1 MISIVIPIFNSEKYL
16 LECLNS
22 VLNQSFSDFEVL
34 CINDGSIDRSK
45 EICEQYVRKDK
56 RFRLYNQKNAG
67 VSVARNLGI
76 EKAQGEYLCFV
87 DSDDVIAKDFLWNLL
102 DRIQGCDASV
112 CDFSNDLRKLG
123 KKEKHV
129 LSYEKNDLIKEALLG
144 CRRSVNIVLFLFKR
158 SIIQI
163 NHIRFMEGCI
173 RNEDTEFYIRYI
185 TCCILPIVWFDYVGY
200 YYRMVATSAMSN
212 FSCCAMVS
220 SLGATERMNELLY
233 VEQILFHK
241 NLLLT
246 SGVIKFLFLSALQS
260 NRECYDYL
268 HSHYDVKS
276 LLDNDRSQMSLSRQ
290 VIVLL
295 YRLLGKEGF
304 WRLVGLLGGI
314 QGKRLR

>member
-163 NHIRFMEGCI
+163 NHIRFMEGSVMRIQSFIFGILLVAFCQSSGLI
-173 RNEDTEFYIRYI
+173 MWDII
-185 TCCILPIVWFDYVGY
+185 TGWW
-200 YYRMVATSAMSN
+200 
-212 FSCCAMVS
+212 
-220 SLGATERMNELLY
+220 
-233 VEQILFHK
+233 
-241 NLLLT
+241 LLLPCPIFPVVLWSLHWGLR
-246 SGVIKFLFLSALQS
+246 SG
-260 NRECYDYL
+260 
-268 HSHYDVKS
+268 
-276 LLDNDRSQMSLSRQ
+276 
-290 VIVLL
+290 
-295 YRLLGKEGF
+295 
-304 WRLVGLLGGI
+304 
-314 QGKRLR
+314 

>member
-1 MISIVIPIFNSEKYL
+1 MISIIIPIYNSDKYL

-22 VLNQSFSDFEVL
+22 VINQSFLDFEVL
-34 CINDGSIDRSK
+34 CVNDGSTDRSK
-45 EICEQYVRKDK
+45 DICEQYVRKDK
-56 RFRLYNQKNAG
+56 RFRLYNQENAG

-76 EKAQGEYLCFV
+76 EQAQGEYLCFL
-87 DSDDVIAKDFLWNLL
+87 DSDDVIAKDFLRNLF
-102 DRIQGCDASV
+102 DRMQGCDASV
-112 CDFSNDLRKLG
+112 CDYSNDLRKLG

-129 LSYEKNDLIKEALLG
+129 LVYEKNDLIREFIFG
-144 CRRSVNIVLFLFKR
+144 RRTAINIWLFLFKR
-158 SIIQI
+158 SVIQN
-163 NHIRFMEGCI
+163 NHIRFVEGCI
-173 RNEDTEFYIRYI
+173 RNEDTEFYIRYM
-185 TCCILPIVWFDYVGY
+185 TCCTLPIVWFDYVGY
-200 YYRMVATSAMSN
+200 YYRVVDASAMSN
-212 FSCCAMVS
+212 LSCRAMAS
-220 SLGATERMNELLY
+220 SLDATGRMSELLY
-233 VEQILFHK
+233 SDQILSNK

-246 SGVIKFLFLSALQS
+246 GGVIKFLFLSALQS

-304 WRLVGLLGGI
+304 GRLVGLLGGI